1 MLRVRPSFACAML
14 AVAVSA
20 AANAVAGNVV
30 FTNDLA
36 TFELDGRGCVTV
48 IRENAT
54 GRDLLRARQPFA
66 FMCDSARTRSVWPTK
81 MTALGNDRYSMAF
94 QDRPGELVFAIK
106 SFGPG
111 WAVKVE
117 KFTVPTNTFGWCCFA
132 HFAPKCNAYSGH
144 MLNML
149 SDDES
154 CVVVRALDTKLGMSS
169 YGGVVRTITMD
180 RWKNFTGAKAAIVIA
195 PRKDVIPALRTLTQ
209 KAGIAVQKTGGAWSL
224 GAERNRLSTVFAEV
238 SEDTADE
245 WIDFAERGGFGIVHL
260 EYWWT
265 TLGHYLPPRKTLFP
279 SGLDGMK
286 ATCKKFRDVG
296 IVPGTHTLA
305 AEIGAKD
312 PWVHERTDEL
322 ESWCSYT
329 LARPI
334 GTNDAEVCVNERPW
348 DRHDTVFTYSS
359 RGNVLRIGR
368 ELMQYTGVSREKPYR
383 FTGVTRGMFGTAPA
397 SAEAGAAVDYVQQAF
412 IGFFP
417 RRGTKL
423 MDDVARQIAHVYRE
437 CGLGDVY
444 YDGVDGI
451 IDIPSK
457 ADFRLRTT
465 RYIDNPDGIIESAGF
480 TPHAWWH
487 HSRGG
492 AWDHPRWGAKR
503 FHDWHVIA
511 AELYRKADLLEGQV
525 GWWQP
530 RVADDNARGHF
541 LDDMEYFASRNAGA
555 DIVGT
560 IQGIHIYQGPLPES
574 VDRQVTLL
582 GWYERFRRARVF
594 TPKALSTMSV
604 PGAEVRLRQADDGR
618 WMMRPSTSW
627 VHRVSNSE
635 VNAAKWR
642 VVSPGRRTAAL
653 RVEALYAAVKDEGG
667 AGIDFCGGATLRSK
681 PGDAIVS
688 VTNDFAAPYFSTD
701 GRRAFG
707 FRVKGDGKGEL
718 LNLQV
723 SSPREYTGGVSDHY
737 IRVDWTGW
745 RYVTVL
751 LRERDVAHMDEYKWP
766 YKSCPGPGGMAS
778 HPMFR
783 NPVDIKHVSSAKL
796 FLNCLPADS
805 SAEVEVGPIRALK
818 TEKTRQARPT
828 VVVNGERFEVPFTL
842 ESGEYAEL
850 DGVTWRRYSERGDL
864 LEEGRAASAP
874 TLRDGANDIGYEAA
888 EAAAGEGGGRA
899 EVTVFALGEPFP
911 AILANKR
918 AKDEKLLA
926 YEGVMPISY
935 KPSAG
940 LGTTTRVVTRP
951 GENAWL
957 GVSIVGPVDT
967 PTLNVG
973 GEARTFP
980 VKIGANERLRCRDG
994 RNWTLFK
1001 CSGRRQE
1008 LAKGTLKD
1016 PMPTFSGAVTVE
1028 ITSKDPA
1035 TAAAHVNL
1043 EKRYLEEW

>member
-1 MLRVRPSFACAML
+1 MPIRPTSCLALAAMAL
-14 AVAVSA
+14 A
-20 AANAVAGNVV
+20 AAMPAAGDTV
-30 FTNDLA
+30 FTSNLA
-36 TFELDGRGCVTV
+36 TFELDGRGCVTA
-48 IRENAT
+48 IRENET

-66 FMCDSARTRSVWPTK
+66 FMCDPSRTRSVWPTK
-81 MTALGNDRYSMAF
+81 MTALGKDRYSMSF

-180 RWKNFTGAKAAIVIA
+180 AWKDFTGAKAAIVIA
-195 PRKDVIPALRTLTQ
+195 PRKDVIPALRKLTE
-209 KAGIAVQKTGGAWSL
+209 KAGIPVQKTGGAWSM
-224 GAERNRLSTVFAEV
+224 GSAQNRRSTVFAEV
-238 SEDTADE
+238 SEESADE
-245 WIDFAERGGFGIVHL
+245 WVDFAERGGFGIVHL

-265 TLGHYLPPRKTLFP
+265 TLGHYLPVRKVLFP
-279 SGLDGMK
+279 NGIDGMK
-286 ATCKKFRDVG
+286 AVCAKFRAAG
-296 IVPGTHTLA
+296 ITPGTHTLA
-305 AEIGAKD
+305 AEISTRD
-312 PWVHERTDEL
+312 PWVHERTEEL
-322 ESWCSYT
+322 ERWCSYT
-329 LARPI
+329 LAKSI
-334 GTNDAEVCVNERPW
+334 STNDTEVCVNEIPW
-348 DRHDTVFTYSS
+348 DRHDTVLTYTS

-383 FTGVTRGMFGTAPA
+383 FTGVTRGAFGTAPA
-397 SAEAGAAVDYVQQAF
+397 TAAAGAAVDYIQQAF

-417 RRGTKL
+417 RRGTML
-423 MDDVARQIAHVYRE
+423 MDDVAKQIAHIYRE
-437 CGLGDVY
+437 CNLGDVY

-465 RYIDNPDGIIESAGF
+465 KYINNPDGIIESAGF

-492 AWDHPRWGAKR
+492 AWDHPRWGSKR

-530 RVADDNARGHF
+530 RVADANARGHF
-541 LDDMEYFASRNAGA
+541 LDEMEYFASRNAGS

-560 IQGIHIYQGPLPES
+560 IQGINIHRGPLPET
-574 VDRQVTLL
+574 VDRQITLF
-582 GWYERFRRARVF
+582 GWYERFRRARAFRREAV
-594 TPKALSTMSV
+594 AAMSV
-604 PGAEVRLRQADDGR
+604 PGAEFRLRQADDGR
-618 WMMRPSTSW
+618 WMLRPSTSW

-635 VNAAKWR
+635 ANAAKWK
-642 VVSPGRRTAAL
+642 VVSPGRREASL
-653 RVEALYAAVKDEGG
+653 RVEALYAAAKDEGD
-667 AGIDFCGGATLRSK
+667 AGIDLCPGARLVSK

-688 VTNDFAAPYFSTD
+688 VTNDFKAPYFSLD
-701 GRRAFG
+701 GRTAFG

-718 LNLQV
+718 LNFQV
-723 SSPREYTGGVSDHY
+723 SSPREYHNAVSDHY

-751 LRERDVAHMDEYKWP
+751 LRERDVWRMDEFKWP

-783 NPVDIKHVSSAKL
+783 NPIDGKHISSVR
-796 FLNCLPADS
+796 FYLNCLPADS
-805 SAEVEVGPIRALK
+805 AAEVEIGPVRALRA
-818 TEKTRQARPT
+818 EKTRQSHPA
-828 VVVNGERFEVPFTL
+828 VVVNGGRFEVPFEL

-850 DGVTWRRYSERGDL
+850 EGATWRRYAENGDYL
-864 LEEGRAASAP
+864 GKGIAKTVPSLKAGDNEIS
-874 TLRDGANDIGYEAA
+874 YEAA
-888 EAAAGEGGGRA
+888 EAAKSEGGGRA

-911 AILANKR
+911 ALDAFVMAGR
-918 AKDEKLLA
+918 EALLG
-926 YEGVMPISY
+926 YEGVMPLVHR
-935 KPSAG
+935 PSAG
-940 LGTTTRVVTRP
+940 IVGETTVITRP
-951 GENAWL
+951 GENAVL
-957 GVSIVGPVDT
+957 GVSITGPIDT
-967 PTLNVG
+967 PSLGIG
-973 GEARTFP
+973 GKVRTFP

-994 RNWTLFK
+994 RNWILYK
-1001 CSGRRQE
+1001 CTSPRRE
-1008 LAKGTLKD
+1008 IAKGTLD
-1016 PMPTFSGAVTVE
+1016 QPMPEICGAVTV
-1028 ITSKDPA
+1028 TVSSRDPE
-1035 TAAAHVNL
+1035 TAFARVNM
-1043 EKRYLEEW
+1043 EKRYTGAAK